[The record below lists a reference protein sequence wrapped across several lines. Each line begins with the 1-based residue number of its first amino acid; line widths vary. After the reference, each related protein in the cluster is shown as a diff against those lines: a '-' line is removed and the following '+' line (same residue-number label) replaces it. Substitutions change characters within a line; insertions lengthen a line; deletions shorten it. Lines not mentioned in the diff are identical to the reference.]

1 MSTYVYGITASSH
14 PALPEGMGGVG
25 DPPRPVRVIEE
36 GELAAIVSEAPE
48 GLRPK
53 RKDLLAHQNVLSEAG
68 AGGPLLPMRFGSVA
82 PDDASVTGVLAERAE
97 HYLERLRA
105 LDGKVEYNVK
115 ASHDEEAVLHR
126 VMGENPELR
135 AMTEA
140 NRQAG
145 GGTYED
151 RLRLGEM
158 VVAAVQAREAEDAAE
173 LRRALEPTAAAA
185 SAGPDSTGWLA
196 NLSFLVDRE
205 SAAVFLDAVEEV
217 RKSHPHIEVRV
228 NGPLPPY
235 SFVEPGRRSPL
246 RRRTDSAFRAGPRRV
261 AHTAL
266 QGRGG
271 EYMGLITEVL
281 LLPFAPV
288 RGSLWAVGQVVTEA
302 ERQYYDPAAVRADLA
317 RLEQRLDAGEI
328 DEEEFDRLEDEL
340 LDRLEISSQRSTGT
354 GNGTT

>member
-25 DPPRPVRVIEE
+25 DPARPVRVLRE

-68 AGGPLLPMRFGSVA
+68 AGGSLLPMRFGSVA
-82 PDDASVTGVLAERAE
+82 PDDASVTGVLAERAK
-97 HYLERLRA
+97 HYLERLGV

-135 AMTEA
+135 ALTEA

-158 VVAAVQAREAEDAAE
+158 VVAAVQAREADDAAE
-173 LRRALEPTAAAA
+173 LRRALEPAAAA
-185 SAGPDSTGWLA
+185 VSAGPDSTGWLA
-196 NLSFLVDRE
+196 NLSFLVDRQ
-205 SAAVFLDAVEEV
+205 SAAAFLDAVEDV
-217 RKSHPHIEVRV
+217 RKSHQHIEVRV

-235 SFVEPGRRSPL
+235 SFVEPGP
-246 RRRTDSAFRAGPRRV
+246 AQP
-261 AHTAL
+261 
-266 QGRGG
+266 
-271 EYMGLITEVL
+271 
-281 LLPFAPV
+281 
-288 RGSLWAVGQVVTEA
+288 A
-302 ERQYYDPAAVRADLA
+302 E
-317 RLEQRLDAGEI
+317 
-328 DEEEFDRLEDEL
+328 
-340 LDRLEISSQRSTGT
+340 
-354 GNGTT
+354 TTH

>member
-1 MSTYVYGITASSH
+1 MSTYVYGITAGSH

-25 DPPRPVRVIEE
+25 DPARPVRILRE

-68 AGGPLLPMRFGSVA
+68 AGGSLLPMRFGSVA
-82 PDDASVTGVLAERAE
+82 PDDASVTAVLAERAK
-97 HYLERLRA
+97 HYLERLGA

-173 LRRALEPTAAAA
+173 LRRTLEPAAEDV

-205 SAAVFLDAVEEV
+205 SSAAFLDAVEEV
-217 RKSHPHIEVRV
+217 RKSHPHVEVRV

-235 SFVEPGRRSPL
+235 SFVEP
-246 RRRTDSAFRAGPRRV
+246 
-261 AHTAL
+261 
-266 QGRGG
+266 
-271 EYMGLITEVL
+271 
-281 LLPFAPV
+281 AP
-288 RGSLWAVGQVVTEA
+288 AQPA
-302 ERQYYDPAAVRADLA
+302 E
-317 RLEQRLDAGEI
+317 
-328 DEEEFDRLEDEL
+328 
-340 LDRLEISSQRSTGT
+340 
-354 GNGTT
+354 TTH